1 MNKDRWTSLMQSMNL
16 PSSIDC
22 YELLVRAYSEKHRH
36 YHTGKHIDAMLRHFD
51 NVEDLADKP
60 QEVELAI
67 WFHDAIYNPLSSSNE
82 VDSAEWAKDF
92 LISSGGDATVAQRVY
107 ELIMATKHD
116 GKVVED
122 DHKLIV
128 DIDLTIL
135 GANESVYDEFEAN
148 VRKEYKLIPS
158 FIFRRKRKEI
168 LKSFLTEKNIYQLDY
183 FAEKF
188 EAQAKENINR
198 AISKL

>member
-1 MNKDRWTSLMQSMNL
+1 
-16 PSSIDC
+16 
-22 YELLVRAYSEKHRH
+22 
-36 YHTGKHIDAMLRHFD
+36 MLRRFD

-67 WFHDAIYNPLSSSNE
+67 WFHDTIYNPLSSSNE
-82 VDSAEWAKDF
+82 IDSAEWAKDF